1 MLKTSKYTDLYLMT
15 TLYLCTIYM
24 YFRFIVIVLP
34 MKSRS
39 WCTSGNTQRIL
50 ASVWIV
56 SLLLSS
62 PAFYVVVKF
71 FVTDFFKFR
80 ALVQINYIWCCDQIE
95 TWSLIITFSW
105 WWTLL
110 SFNPSSNISFVLYN
124 NKKKRIKQNL
134 YHLLYNQTS
143 FGNLGYDRSA
153 VLLSCR
159 RRRDRKKPRSRF
171 TASVARKRTLV
182 DERSSALCLGLTSVA
197 IQ

>member
-71 FVTDFFKFR
+71 FVTDLFKFR

-124 NKKKRIKQNL
+124 NKKELSKIYIIYFTIKLPLEIWVMIGLQYYL
-134 YHLLYNQTS
+134 VVEEGETAKNQ
-143 FGNLGYDRSA
+143 GH
-153 VLLSCR
+153 VLQQVWPEKEPSLM
-159 RRRDRKKPRSRF
+159 KGHQLF
-171 TASVARKRTLV
+171 A
-182 DERSSALCLGLTSVA
+182 
-197 IQ
+197 